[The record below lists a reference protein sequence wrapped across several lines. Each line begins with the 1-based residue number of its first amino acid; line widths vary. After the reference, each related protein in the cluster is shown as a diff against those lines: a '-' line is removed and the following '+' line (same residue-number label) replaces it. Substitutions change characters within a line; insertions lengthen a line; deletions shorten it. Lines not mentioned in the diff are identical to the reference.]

1 MAKLKVVAGDLE
13 LGTYTLSTY
22 PTIHI
27 EQYYSLSF
35 GTLKRDRAYIEKE
48 NVNFIEMLDEEK
60 RRKLSS
66 MMGWGFLG
74 AITLGP
80 LGALGGLLFSNKRE
94 VTFACELKDGR
105 KFMAVCPSSL
115 WKKIQIA
122 HF

>member
-1 MAKLKVVAGDLE
+1 MAKLKVVAGDLAQ
-13 LGTYTLSTY
+13 GDYTFHTY
-22 PTIHI
+22 PTIHLETYHSI
-27 EQYYSLSF
+27 SF
-35 GTLKRDRAYIEKE
+35 GTLNRDHIPMDKGSVKSIE
-48 NVNFIEMLDEEK
+48 VLDEEK

-94 VTFACELKDGR
+94 ITFACELNDGR
-105 KFMAVCPSSL
+105 KFMAVCPSKL
-115 WKKIQIA
+115 WKEIQIA

>member
-1 MAKLKVVAGDLE
+1 M
-13 LGTYTLSTY
+13 
-22 PTIHI
+22 
-27 EQYYSLSF
+27 
-35 GTLKRDRAYIEKE
+35 KRE
-48 NVNFIEMLDEEK
+48 NVPIDKDNVKTIEMLDEEK

-80 LGALGGLLFSNKRE
+80 LGALGRLLFSNKRE
-94 VTFACELKDGR
+94 ITFVCELKDGR
-105 KFMAVCPSSL
+105 RFMAVCPSSL